1 MQHEKS
7 GLPDTSFDEIPS
19 LEGFIHQDDK
29 PARIERAKEF
39 IKNKFPKVDFA
50 KLGPIGFG
58 KKSGNVGRI
67 VSFGSR
73 GGENKI
79 FRDNG
84 DGLLKSFTDRFKTSL
99 GPEAES
105 LIAQDNEEIRET
117 RQSLREAAS
126 QLKEVEKLSSEREK
140 AAQEVK
146 DLRTR
151 LEQTQARID
160 ALHDEQ
166 GSTVESESELRRL
179 QQLRKNLKTDFDNA
193 KKEVAALQ
201 KQAKNTAKERA
212 TVDKLRKEIYEKE
225 RERNTL
231 EEGLNSTK
239 TLDDLT
245 EQEAE
250 LQKQNEQDREIIR
263 NQDTSPSEREAA
275 EGRVEER
282 QEELARLRT
291 QIEERERALPL
302 RERIKEIFKK
312 YGVTVAAIF
321 VAAGATI
328 GVVIGVIT
336 NALKATGKAL
346 GNGLKDLGQKQ
357 AHFCLDCSDRLFLS
371 SSKLLVRP
379 SVFWR
384 STPGY

>member
-1 MQHEKS
+1 M
-7 GLPDTSFDEIPS
+7 
-19 LEGFIHQDDK
+19 
-29 PARIERAKEF
+29 
-39 IKNKFPKVDFA
+39 DFA
-50 KLGPIGFG
+50 KLGPIGFS
-58 KKSGNVGRI
+58 KKIRNETTI
-67 VSFGSR
+67 VSFGSK
-73 GGENKI
+73 GGETEI
-79 FRDNG
+79 FRKDRG
-84 DGLLKSFTDRFKTSL
+84 GLLKKFTDKFKTTL
-99 GPEAES
+99 GPDAES

-117 RQSLREAAS
+117 RQSLREAES
-126 QLKEVEKLSSEREK
+126 QLKEAEKLSSEREK
-140 AAQEVK
+140 AFQEVK

-151 LEQTQARID
+151 LDQTQFD
-160 ALHDEQ
+160 ALHGEQ
-166 GSTVESESELRRL
+166 GSTAESESELRRL

-212 TVDKLRKEIYEKE
+212 TVDKLRKEISEKE
-225 RERNTL
+225 RQRNTL
-231 EEGLNSTK
+231 EEGINSTK
-239 TLDDLT
+239 TLEDLN

-312 YGVTVAAIF
+312 YGMTVAAIS
-321 VAAGATI
+321 AAASATI
-328 GVVIGVIT
+328 GAVIGVNT

-346 GNGLKDLGQKQ
+346 GNGLKDLGKKT
-357 AHFCLDCSDRLFLS
+357 ASLLPGLLGSIVSFPFKAAGKAIGFMAEHTWLLILAIVAFLMETYI
-371 SSKLLVRP
+371 KKR
-379 SVFWR
+379 R
-384 STPGY
+384 

>member
-1 MQHEKS
+1 M
-7 GLPDTSFDEIPS
+7 
-19 LEGFIHQDDK
+19 GFS
-29 PARIERAKEF
+29 
-39 IKNKFPKVDFA
+39 
-50 KLGPIGFG
+50 
-58 KKSGNVGRI
+58 KKSGNETKI

-73 GGENKI
+73 GGETNI
-79 FRDNG
+79 FRDDG
-84 DGLLKSFTDRFKTSL
+84 SGLLKNFTDKFKKSL

-105 LIAQDNEEIRET
+105 LIAQDNDEIRET
-117 RQSLREAAS
+117 RQSLREAES
-126 QLKEVEKLSSEREK
+126 QLKEAEKLSSEREK
-140 AAQEVK
+140 ALQEVK

-151 LEQTQARID
+151 LDQTQARID

-166 GSTVESESELRRL
+166 GSTLESEPELRRL
-179 QQLRKNLKTDFDNA
+179 QRLRKNLKTDFDNA

-201 KQAKNTAKERA
+201 KQAKTTAKERA
-212 TVDKLRKEIYEKE
+212 TVDKLRKEISEKE

-239 TLDDLT
+239 TLEDLK

-250 LQKQNEQDREIIR
+250 LQKQNEQGRGIIR
-263 NQDTSPSEREAA
+263 NQGTSPSEREAA

-321 VAAGATI
+321 LAAGVTI
-328 GVVIGVIT
+328 VAFIGAIT
-336 NALKATGKAL
+336 NALKASGKAL
-346 GNGLKDLGQKQ
+346 GNGLKDLGKENSLTS
-357 AHFCLDCSDRLFLS
+357 AWTARIDCFLP
-371 SSKLLVRP
+371 L
-379 SVFWR
+379 R
-384 STPGY
+384 SCW

>member
-79 FRDNG
+79 FRDDG

-126 QLKEVEKLSSEREK
+126 QLKEAEKLSSEREK

-151 LEQTQARID
+151 LDQTQARID

-212 TVDKLRKEIYEKE
+212 TVDKLRKEISEKE
-225 RERNTL
+225 RERNTF

-239 TLDDLT
+239 TLDDLK
-245 EQEAE
+245 EQ
-250 LQKQNEQDREIIR
+250 
-263 NQDTSPSEREAA
+263 
-275 EGRVEER
+275 
-282 QEELARLRT
+282 
-291 QIEERERALPL
+291 
-302 RERIKEIFKK
+302 
-312 YGVTVAAIF
+312 
-321 VAAGATI
+321 
-328 GVVIGVIT
+328 
-336 NALKATGKAL
+336 
-346 GNGLKDLGQKQ
+346 
-357 AHFCLDCSDRLFLS
+357 
-371 SSKLLVRP
+371 
-379 SVFWR
+379 
-384 STPGY
+384 